1 MELSYSEN
9 ILPSSNCVAVIM
21 PGLGGYKELP
31 YVKAIEQAMLKNN
44 ISTLSFDPLN
54 SLGKSS
60 GNFENATFDSH
71 LESLRIAINIAKSK
85 CPNKKLIIVGH
96 SVSAMVVLWYS
107 ANIGDIDYTISF
119 APLISGKLYENP
131 KNPDKKREIEK
142 WKEVGYR
149 LKPDKDGKEHKVLYS
164 FVDSLQK
171 IDLTK
176 EVEKIKVPVLLIANE
191 KDKTTNAGDLE
202 LLSKQLNKNSKFV
215 VIPEAPHML
224 KDEKQLEILENC
236 ILTFAKYIP
245 NVQDICRE

>member
-31 YVKAIEQAMLKNN
+31 YVKAIEKAMWKNN

-71 LESLRIAINIAKSK
+71 LESLKIAINIAKSK
-85 CPNKKLIIVGH
+85 CPDKKLIIVGH

-149 LKPDKDGKEHKVLYS
+149 LKSDKDGKEHKVLYS
-164 FVDSLQK
+164 FVNSLQK

-176 EVEKIKVPVLLIANE
+176 EVKKIKVPVLLIANE

-202 LLSKQLNKNSKFV
+202 LLSKSLNKKSKFV
-215 VIPEAPHML
+215 IIPEAPHML
-224 KDEKQLEILENC
+224 KEKEQLEILE
-236 ILTFAKYIP
+236 KYISDFVGRI
-245 NVQDICRE
+245 NDI